1 MSFIGSLEII
11 DVEGNSTIVRPALV
25 DELAWQNTTKKTLT
39 QLADMDMRDIAT
51 LAYEYCKRTG
61 MTDKPLLEWAKEI
74 DSIIPVGDFPKA
86 TQKAVSSDS

>member
-11 DVEGNSTIVRPALV
+11 DVEGNSTIIRPALV

-39 QLADMDMRDIAT
+39 QLADMDIRDLAT

-61 MTDKPLLEWAKEI
+61 LTDQPMLEWAKGI
-74 DSIIPVGDFPKA
+74 DAIVPVGDFPKA
-86 TQKAVSSDS
+86 TQKAPTSD